1 MSDSVLNELKRRWK
15 ATGDSEDHAAYIAAA
30 LRAGRMDPNKL
41 RLLVRARAPEAPAIE
56 AVIGPVPVGR
66 QRGAEEPPG
75 DLVEPPH
82 VLQAYDY
89 DRWVS
94 DARPDQQELGS
105 QTFFDLIFDDM
116 ASLSDDEKAT
126 RRQAAEVVLE
136 SAKSLLVQ
144 ELLDGGQRPAARR
157 RRVFGAL
164 IELQKTAIRAIQEAR
179 MLSVAPSA
187 WGDGMALFNVLHG
200 VAGYLEDMVPF
211 GVYLDLP
218 GYVTDEM
225 IPDGEGDDAIAA
237 ALLDDDRFLSKLDWP
252 ANEVWV
258 DRQTQTAYFSPPLS
272 IIWLDFYHFLF
283 KRLLAWLRDEPLPA
297 PPKLRTWI

>member
-30 LRAGRMDPNKL
+30 LRAGRMDPSKL

-56 AVIGPVPVGR
+56 AVLGPVNRKVTSTADGR
-66 QRGAEEPPG
+66 DGEN
-75 DLVEPPH
+75 V
-82 VLQAYDY
+82 VVAYDY

-94 DARPDQQELGS
+94 DAQPDQQELGS
-105 QTFFDLIFDDM
+105 QTFFDLIFDDL
-116 ASLSDDEKAT
+116 ASLPVDEKET
-126 RRQAAEVVLE
+126 RRQAAEVAPE

-225 IPDGEGDDAIAA
+225 IPDGESDDAIAA

-252 ANEVWV
+252 ANEAWV
-258 DRQTQTAYFSPPLS
+258 DRQTQTAYFSPPPS

-297 PPKLRTWI
+297 PPPLRTWI